1 MSTKRK
7 YNKRKEAVLEFLV
20 NNPGSLVV
28 DIAGALDMEITNAAD
43 TVWRLSKQ
51 QLVDRHTVP
60 SEGRGRRRYSIRI
73 NATGLRR
80 LQYYQGEQY

>member
-1 MSTKRK
+1 M
-7 YNKRKEAVLEFLV
+7 LEFLL

-28 DIAGALDMEITNAAD
+28 DIAGALGMGITNVAD

-51 QLVDRHTVP
+51 QLVDRDKVP
-60 SEGRGRRRYSIRI
+60 SERRGPRPYTYRI
-73 NATGLRR
+73 NAEGLRR